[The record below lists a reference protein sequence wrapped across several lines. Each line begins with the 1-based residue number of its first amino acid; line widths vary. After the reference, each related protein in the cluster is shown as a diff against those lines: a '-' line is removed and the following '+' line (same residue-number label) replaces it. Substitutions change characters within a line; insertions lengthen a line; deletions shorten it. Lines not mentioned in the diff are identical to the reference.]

1 MNVRKIFKWR
11 YLFFAFFAL
20 CMAIDLT
27 VPAGHPVHDGMTSQ
41 ESERLCFK
49 ALFAGPYAQNVLPCL
64 RDSAVGAG
72 ELLFFASFLVLAAML
87 FVWRKT
93 LYAWMS
99 ICTFLI
105 LWLGAGCANLLAW
118 K

>member
-20 CMAIDLT
+20 CMTIDLT
-27 VPAGHPVHDGMTSQ
+27 VPSGHPVHDGMTAQ

-93 LYAWMS
+93 IYAWMS

>member
-1 MNVRKIFKWR
+1 MKNGKIFKWR
-11 YLFFAFFAL
+11 YVFFAFFAL
-20 CMAIDLT
+20 CMLMDWSIAT
-27 VPAGHPVHDGMTSQ
+27 GHPIHDGMTAQ

-49 ALFAGPYAQNVLPCL
+49 ALLAGPYAQNILPCL
-64 RDSAVGAG
+64 RDSAVGTG
-72 ELLFFASFLVLAAML
+72 ELLFFASFLVLAAVL

-105 LWLGAGCANLLAW
+105 LWLGAGCASLLAW